1 MTFAF
6 APDSFRRQFPAL
18 QDNAGVYLDS
28 TATMLKPLP
37 VIEASDAYYR
47 SNGATVHRSQH
58 QAAASATRRFEHARS
73 ACAALL
79 NAPDPRQIIWTR
91 GTTEAINMVANG
103 YLRDRL
109 QPGDEILVGAMEHH
123 ANLVPWLLLAEQT
136 GATIVRLP
144 MTEELLLD
152 ITALPALLNARTKLV
167 AVGMVSN
174 VTGSRQPVEAIIR
187 AAHAVGA
194 VVMLDAAQAVAHEA
208 VDVQALDADFVAFS
222 AHKLYGP
229 TGVGVLYGKMALLES
244 MRPWHG
250 GGKMIQQVSFDG
262 ITLAPIP
269 QRFEAGTPNIAGILA
284 FDAALE
290 WLAQQDLAAADQHA
304 CALAATAAQQ
314 MQAIDGLQ
322 LYRPPH
328 ASTIIAFNVA
338 GLHHGDLATLL
349 AEQGIA
355 LRAGMHCAQPLTE
368 ALGVSGTVRVSF
380 APYNSEADV
389 SAFISALQ
397 RAVALLREK

>member
-1 MTFAF
+1 
-6 APDSFRRQFPAL
+6 
-18 QDNAGVYLDS
+18 
-28 TATMLKPLP
+28 
-37 VIEASDAYYR
+37 
-47 SNGATVHRSQH
+47 
-58 QAAASATRRFEHARS
+58 
-73 ACAALL
+73 
-79 NAPDPRQIIWTR
+79 
-91 GTTEAINMVANG
+91 
-103 YLRDRL
+103 
-109 QPGDEILVGAMEHH
+109 
-123 ANLVPWLLLAEQT
+123 
-136 GATIVRLP
+136 
-144 MTEELLLD
+144 
-152 ITALPALLNARTKLV
+152 
-167 AVGMVSN
+167 
-174 VTGSRQPVEAIIR
+174 
-187 AAHAVGA
+187 
-194 VVMLDAAQAVAHEA
+194 
-208 VDVQALDADFVAFS
+208 AFS

-397 RAVALLREK
+397 RAVALLREE